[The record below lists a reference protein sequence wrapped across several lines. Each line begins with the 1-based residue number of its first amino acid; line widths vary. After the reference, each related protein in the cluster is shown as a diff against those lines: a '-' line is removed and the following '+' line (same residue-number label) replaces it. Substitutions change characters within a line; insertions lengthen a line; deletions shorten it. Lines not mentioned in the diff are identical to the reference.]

1 MEILE
6 DPNAE
11 HKKTTFHYIEPT
23 IQLPDEIED
32 NQKLIDD
39 DYTDLLSKIKRNK
52 EISKIL

>member
-1 MEILE
+1 MDILE
-6 DPNAE
+6 DPNVE
-11 HKKTTFHYIEPT
+11 HKKTTFCYIEPT

>member
-6 DPNAE
+6 DPNVE
-11 HKKTTFHYIEPT
+11 HKKTTFRYIEPT

-39 DYTDLLSKIKRNK
+39 YTDLLSKIKRNK